1 MPSKLAITKLAR
13 KRIQQT
19 ILSGDFR
26 HAQHEAEV
34 RRQDLTMDQHALA
47 SRLANDFPG
56 WQRTDD
62 DLLDRMRRKYNNS
75 STSTTLGTITATPQR
90 RAATSSKPRQDIN
103 WEVRAAQGIKT
114 KELSL
119 DRQWNELTWKN
130 KSSCYERLKLL
141 KDDGVDI
148 TPLQGPKLNS
158 ETITR
163 AVLAQVEARK
173 QQRSSHG
180 TAQLTVNDGTAT
192 SLLPDPLDNISQAT
206 PDALFDHLEYHPR
219 PTQPPKRKQG
229 STTSTN
235 EVDLF
240 EPHALAEEDEPAIKR
255 RCIMDIRLD
264 SESNVPEEEKPTW
277 ELLRSQVL
285 RDIFT
290 TVPEPNPT
298 TAATSHIV
306 INFQSQSSAAN
317 AVPGSLMLNSKGY
330 DNIMEDLRVLGDA
343 ADEDGNFTIRDPF
356 GPLSVRVITSEPH
369 RTILEGEAA
378 ILIALIRRFCTLGK
392 GLLHIAKRYFDE
404 NGTRKAFGAAYELGS
419 GTQKELRLVEEELKK
434 AEERGSSMEVQVKWV
449 YVGRTDKWPEK
460 MY

>member
-1 MPSKLAITKLAR
+1 
-13 KRIQQT
+13 
-19 ILSGDFR
+19 
-26 HAQHEAEV
+26 
-34 RRQDLTMDQHALA
+34 
-47 SRLANDFPG
+47 
-56 WQRTDD
+56 
-62 DLLDRMRRKYNNS
+62 MRRKYNNS

-180 TAQLTVNDGTAT
+180 TAQLT
-192 SLLPDPLDNISQAT
+192 
-206 PDALFDHLEYHPR
+206 
-219 PTQPPKRKQG
+219 RKQG